1 MVKKKDL
8 NSKDSIIKAAFS
20 LFLQKGFKEVTIK
33 NIMEITKL
41 SKGAIYHHFESKED
55 IYSATIE
62 TYYFELMQPERLN
75 FKSGNFVQDIKYLR
89 DFALKL
95 FDSIE
100 NISLKDSDYPI
111 RNYFSFQLESEKNE
125 AIHGQTT
132 LTVSK
137 FRNLIRDII
146 HVAHDNQQLKS
157 NLDLEAIT
165 FTVIGLIEGVALHH
179 STIKDNVKKELSK
192 KYNLVFDSY
201 LKFICADYLELNSA
215 YKKRQLELTKVI
227 D

>member
-75 FKSGNFVQDIKYLR
+75 FKSGNFVQDIKYLC

-132 LTVSK
+132 LTVS
-137 FRNLIRDII
+137 NLEI
-146 HVAHDNQQLKS
+146 
-157 NLDLEAIT
+157 
-165 FTVIGLIEGVALHH
+165 
-179 STIKDNVKKELSK
+179 
-192 KYNLVFDSY
+192 
-201 LKFICADYLELNSA
+201 
-215 YKKRQLELTKVI
+215 
-227 D
+227 

>member
-1 MVKKKDL
+1 MVKKKNL
-8 NSKDSIIKAAFS
+8 NSKDLIIKAAFS

-62 TYYFELMQPERLN
+62 TYYFELLQPERLK
-75 FKSGNFVQDIKYLR
+75 FKSGNFVQDIKHLC

-95 FDSIE
+95 FDFIE
-100 NISLKDSDYPI
+100 NISEKDSDYPI

-125 AIHGQTT
+125 VVRGQTT
-132 LTVSK
+132 LTVSEYRK
-137 FRNLIRDII
+137 VVREIV

-165 FTVIGLIEGVALHH
+165 LTIIGLIEGVAINH
-179 STIKDNVKKELSK
+179 STIKDNVKNVLAK
-192 KYNLVFDSY
+192 KYDLVFDSY

-215 YKKRQLELTKVI
+215 YKNSN
-227 D
+227 